1 MGAILTAARRGATA
15 LLDAFFPRRCVYCGA
30 ANNSGKYDFVCE
42 GCERDIYII
51 KGGRC
56 LRCSEIIGPNDSPNS
71 AFCPKCAKDPPSF
84 NWSMACC
91 VFSGPARE
99 LALGLKYRSSPHLA
113 SDIAKIMKETPKLGE
128 FLKDSVLIPVPL
140 HFARKMKRGYNQS
153 EIIANAAIRAFPN
166 SGITISNALRRTKR
180 TDTQTHLTKE
190 ERLENI
196 KGAFKAN
203 NRKASKIPKGAHI
216 VIVDDVMTSGA
227 TMSECARVLKK
238 LGFKNIDAFAFAR
251 KM

>member
-1 MGAILTAARRGATA
+1 MGAIITAAKRAGNA
-15 LLDAFFPRRCVYCGA
+15 LLDMFFPRRCVYCGA
-30 ANNSGKYDFVCE
+30 VNSPGRYDFVCAD
-42 GCERDIYII
+42 CERDIYII

-56 LRCSEIIGPNDSPNS
+56 LRCSEIIGTNEAPNS
-71 AFCPKCAKDPPSF
+71 AFCPKCAKNPPAF

-99 LALGLKYRSSPHLA
+99 LALGLKYRNSPHLA
-113 SDIAKIMKETPKLGE
+113 ADVAKIMAETPGLGE

-153 EIIANAAIRAFPN
+153 EIIADAAKRAFPRA
-166 SGITISNALRRTKR
+166 GMTISNALRRIKR
-180 TDTQTHLTKE
+180 TGTQTHLTRE
-190 ERLENI
+190 ERSENI
-196 KGAFKAN
+196 RGAFEAQKG
-203 NRKASKIPKGAHI
+203 KTSKIPKGAHI

-227 TMSECARVLKK
+227 TMSECAKILKEE
-238 LGFKNIDAFAFAR
+238 GFKNVDAFAFAR